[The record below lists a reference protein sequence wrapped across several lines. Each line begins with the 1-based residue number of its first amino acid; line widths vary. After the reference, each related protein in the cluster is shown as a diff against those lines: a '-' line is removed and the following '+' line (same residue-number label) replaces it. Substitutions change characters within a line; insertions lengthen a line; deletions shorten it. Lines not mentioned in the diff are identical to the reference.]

1 VDPKWF
7 VFFRSWF
14 SATFGSNANAMPYLA
29 ARIPIILRCVGS
41 VHGNMMLKVDLLSY
55 IYIYIVII
63 HNMSHTHIYKS
74 CQTSQISSKWCSV
87 QNIMFTGRPVTSRGK
102 RTHPIG
108 CSVDHIQIVK
118 LQTSQKLE
126 TSANLIHRLLAMCGY
141 CLLSLLANVH

>member
-1 VDPKWF
+1 LFFLGHGFPLRLDPMPMPCHIWLLESPSYSGVLDLFMATWCWKWI
-7 VFFRSWF
+7 
-14 SATFGSNANAMPYLA
+14 YLV
-29 ARIPIILRCVGS
+29 IF
-41 VHGNMMLKVDLLSY
+41 
-55 IYIYIVII
+55 IYIVIT